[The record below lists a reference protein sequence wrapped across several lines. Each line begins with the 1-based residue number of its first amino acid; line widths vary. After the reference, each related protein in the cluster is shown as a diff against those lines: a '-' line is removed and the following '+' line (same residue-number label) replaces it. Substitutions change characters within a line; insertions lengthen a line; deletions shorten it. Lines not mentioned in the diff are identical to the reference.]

1 MDVPLFWKELARMT
15 LLNILVDVKLCMGIL
30 EMNAFEK
37 YSAVALLSAFN
48 VSYRPQCFR
57 SAALVVGYIDATY
70 VIPVTRSLATL
81 LHHHSCLAG
90 LFLAHV
96 PNVQHWRSPPVGA
109 RHKLTCRNMS
119 CLLVVNLVCVLAWG
133 MVGWWAAK
141 AVRRTGQAVLVASS
155 APLTLVVEELRSLLR
170 SCGPFGWRY
179 EWPTSGIDRLLFSF
193 QVQ

>member
-1 MDVPLFWKELARMT
+1 
-15 LLNILVDVKLCMGIL
+15 
-30 EMNAFEK
+30 
-37 YSAVALLSAFN
+37 
-48 VSYRPQCFR
+48 
-57 SAALVVGYIDATY
+57 
-70 VIPVTRSLATL
+70 
-81 LHHHSCLAG
+81 
-90 LFLAHV
+90 
-96 PNVQHWRSPPVGA
+96 
-109 RHKLTCRNMS
+109 MS